1 MDNASIITET
11 PQRKGLSLKWKW
23 ALGSAAGVF
32 LIFIIFAWFVVQ
44 AFSSQMLKTERQQV
58 ATSLQVVTT
67 RLQNLDEK
75 KLSPADVDAMLRPK
89 SNDLNKVVND
99 PVMQQITRQ
108 DYTVMVYNTNG
119 RQVYPIGGAG
129 VPFQRVSDL
138 SVKTERVNGSSV
150 LVGRQELR
158 NSNNHLIGYVVI
170 ENHLTSYQD
179 RKSVV

>member
-75 KLSPADVDAMLRPK
+75 KLSPADVDAMLR
-89 SNDLNKVVND
+89 
-99 PVMQQITRQ
+99 QI
-108 DYTVMVYNTNG
+108 G
-119 RQVYPIGGAG
+119 RAHV
-129 VPFQRVSDL
+129 
-138 SVKTERVNGSSV
+138 
-150 LVGRQELR
+150 
-158 NSNNHLIGYVVI
+158 
-170 ENHLTSYQD
+170 
-179 RKSVV
+179 